1 MLEKKFVPK
10 KRFERFKDNESWQEI
25 KLGENAIIKGRLG
38 WKSLK
43 REEYI
48 DYGPSMIA
56 GKHIKNGII
65 NWNEVDHIP
74 LWRYE
79 ESPEIMLKNGDVIFS
94 KDGSLGN
101 PALITDLKD
110 KATIN
115 ATMMLVRTN
124 KNLIP
129 SYFYQILNSKQFHDL
144 VYLKV
149 SGSSIPHLFQEDMK
163 NFRFYAPPVNE
174 QQKIGEFFK
183 VLDERIANQ
192 ERKIAKVKALK
203 TAYLTEMFPQEGEIV
218 PKRRFKGFTEEW
230 KYRKLSDLTE
240 LYVGN
245 SFSSDINNKG
255 KYVVMD
261 MGSVSQEGYRLKQK
275 RTNLKRDILNK
286 DDLVMPKDDIGGGQ
300 IIGKTAHINK
310 NNSYVL
316 GDHVFR
322 LRFFDNEGLFMHYHI
337 NSKPINL
344 SLKKKVTGSAQLGI
358 KSINVLNQYIT
369 IPTIEEQQKIG
380 SFFKNLDDQ
389 IATEEKKLEKLK
401 KMKEAYLEEMFV

>member
-1 MLEKKFVPK
+1 MMEEKKLVPK
-10 KRFERFKDNESWQEI
+10 RRFVGFDKEWQES
-25 KLGENAIIKGRLG
+25 KLGDVVNYIVDNRGKNPSYYCNEGIPIIDNFMIKNIPYPNLNEAVRYIDENLYVNFIREYNELNDVLITLVGNGIGNITLFPNKKSAIIQNTLG
-38 WKSLK
+38 LRFNENKKFMFYLMLSINKEIILLN
-43 REEYI
+43 RGMAQPNIRQDELLDI
-48 DYGPSMIA
+48 N
-56 GKHIKNGII
+56 IK
-65 NWNEVDHIP
+65 IP
-74 LWRYE
+74 
-79 ESPEIMLKNGDVIFS
+79 F
-94 KDGSLGN
+94 
-101 PALITDLKD
+101 T
-110 KATIN
+110 
-115 ATMMLVRTN
+115 
-124 KNLIP
+124 
-129 SYFYQILNSKQFHDL
+129 
-144 VYLKV
+144 
-149 SGSSIPHLFQEDMK
+149 
-163 NFRFYAPPVNE
+163 NE

-203 TAYLTEMFPQEGEIV
+203 TAYLTEMFPQEGESV

-380 SFFKNLDDQ
+380 SFFKNIDDQ

>member
-1 MLEKKFVPK
+1 MEEKKLVPK
-10 KRFERFKDNESWQEI
+10 RRFIGFREEWKTYN
-25 KLGENAIIKGRLG
+25 LGEKVEFFSGLTYSPNDVVLNNGTLVIR
-38 WKSLK
+38 S
-43 REEYI
+43 
-48 DYGPSMIA
+48 SN
-56 GKHIKNGII
+56 IKNNQII
-65 NWNEVDHIP
+65 DADNVFVDKNIVNSEQVRVGDIIVVVRNGSRD
-74 LWRYE
+74 LIGKNAVVRK
-79 ESPEIMLKNGDVIFS
+79 ESPDTVIGAFMTGIRS
-94 KDGSLGN
+94 KYYNFNYTLLNTKLFNKQVAENLG
-101 PALITDLKD
+101 
-110 KATIN
+110 ATIN
-115 ATMMLVRTN
+115 QITTGMFN
-124 KNLIP
+124 KMV
-129 SYFYQILNSKQFHDL
+129 F
-144 VYLKV
+144 
-149 SGSSIPHLFQEDMK
+149 
-163 NFRFYAPPVNE
+163 NFPAIEE

-203 TAYLTEMFPQEGEIV
+203 SAYLTEMFPQEGEIV